1 MISTDLQ
8 RVQVKSI
15 VENQLPSFVQSDFP
29 LLGEFLTEY
38 YTSQEYPTASA
49 SILQNIDQYVKLVSL
64 TTNRKSTELGEDI
77 DELATTIRVAFD
89 LEKDVLGTYEFPE
102 KYGLIKIDN
111 EIILY
116 KERTNTE
123 FKGCIRGFSG
133 VTSYKSSYAPDQLT
147 FSKSDISPH
156 IAGATV
162 VNLSAL
168 LFSEFLYKI
177 KHLYSPGFEKRQLD
191 DDLNQRLFVSRVRD
205 FYETKG
211 SDESFRILFGALY
224 GEHCEV
230 IRPREFLFR
239 PSDADYEV
247 TKDLVVESIEGDP
260 SDLLNCTLFQDSYP
274 EYGITQAFAPITRIE
289 KIYFDDVEYCRLGID
304 YNFNK
309 DISIRGSMYGE
320 FSNHPLTKIVT
331 QVSSGSSVID
341 VDSTIGFPSKGEL
354 AITYESGVAGILT
367 YRSKSVNQFYGVG
380 VAKTTTIGIGSEDS
394 IASKSDIRLNVSA
407 YGYVGVG
414 TTNKIEVRIGN
425 VLEEAVIPENT
436 YYYSPNDV
444 AKVQSLGITTSSPRV
459 NDWFYNLSIKYDIKS
474 IELSDESDFTY
485 TVVTYDE
492 NNLKLGD
499 KVVVT
504 DAAGST
510 RDSTVNEIISEYSF
524 SIKGQGRITSASTT
538 VERKIL
544 RGKVDSTLSDYDYID
559 NYFANIQ
566 NTYVKFN
573 QDVLVA
579 SSSIPNYNNAPLNF
593 YDRKLILDGSYSGD
607 TFTFLD
613 VDDHGYYTGDSVYY
627 NSYTTEET
635 DFLGNVI
642 KTTSKF
648 SQINPGIFYVKRLNK
663 NQLQLATSPTN
674 IDNNQFVSVS
684 GIVTS
689 NTLEYYDFY
698 DRKVENQ
705 LLLKEIKSPNPKSGN
720 YPTEPGSRNGILI
733 NGVEILNYKSTDTIY
748 YGSID
753 KIDVAAAGRNY
764 DIINPPTFNIEDK
777 VGSGATG
784 VCAVKGSLQAI
795 DITDTGYDYVSDPI
809 VTITGGNGTGAK
821 ASANMINKYHEV
833 EFQAVGLSSNRA
845 DRVIL
850 DDNTIGFSTFH
861 KFRNGEKVIYETN
874 GETAI
879 GGISTGAV
887 YYVHTVGVSTI
898 RLYKEQTDAINAGVN
913 TISLTSFGTGV
924 QKLQTFE
931 KKRILANI
939 VVEDGGSGYEN
950 KKRTLIS
957 PTGINTSLNQIN
969 IKSHGYNSGE
979 IVQYSYDTDRILGIN
994 SNTDYFVTSVDEN
1007 NFKLSSVGVGTTN
1020 KTLYYDTNQYIQ
1032 FTSSSLGSGTHSFN
1046 YPPIVVSLSGE
1057 IGVTTYSGQDFRAK
1071 IQPLFKGSIDSV
1083 QVTNSGV
1090 GYGASNILNYDR
1102 QSLYTLKNGTDG
1114 EVSVVLHNGKIIEAI
1129 VSNEGYGYNSPPV
1142 LSIQTSGSGSYG
1154 KLVPIVNDGKLV
1166 DVRID
1171 NPGIGYTGNVLVNVV
1186 PSGSQAKFRSHIKT
1200 WTVNLFHKYIDI
1212 ISSDDGILD
1221 ASSTYE
1227 KGIEY
1232 THLYAPRK
1240 LRESVYVKNQDNKIQ
1255 YGLADLEKVNNQEVS
1270 AYFHSPIIG
1279 WAYDGNPIYGP
1290 YGYANREGGSIKAM
1304 ESSYEL
1310 VNNSNR
1316 PPLSEFPQG
1325 FFVEDYQ
1332 YNRSGDL
1339 DEHNGRFC
1347 VTPEYPNG
1355 VYAYFAT
1362 INPINIENSGPFN
1375 NYRIPV
1381 FPYLVGNSFKSEPNP
1396 FNYDNTSDQ
1405 VNYDLNNSEWF
1416 RNTTPYSL
1424 TKESA
1429 YYDFLVQPHKKRDYN
1444 VNIINVSNGNIQN
1457 VGILTGGTN
1466 YQVNDEILFEPLE
1479 GARDAKAKVSEIEG
1493 VEVTNISV
1501 ASSTVSEIEIIPFDS
1516 TGKYV
1521 AISTFPHGFV
1531 NKNLVSLAGFNT
1543 SVNSLQGGFNIGVRT
1558 ETLYLTPGVGTAGVT
1573 GLVTYFGVS
1582 GTLDNDLLSIRE
1594 NDILGI
1600 GTEKVKVLNVDVPN
1614 SRLRVLRA
1622 QNGTVS
1628 VAHTATAIIT
1638 EDSRKFTFE
1647 TTPQNDIIFESTK
1660 EIYFEPIE
1668 AVGLGTLTGVGIGTT
1683 ISFSNPGAGLT
1694 QIYIENQSIFLPN
1707 HDLSTGDLL
1716 RYRNNGGDS
1725 IGVSTDGTTSFN
1737 LPDESRVYVGKIS
1750 NNLIGISTFRVGLGT
1765 TGTFVGVAD
1774 TNKSG
1779 GLLRF
1784 TGLGT
1789 GVYHSFK
1796 TIKDYV
1802 VTGEANKN
1810 VVTVATASTH
1820 GLMLG
1825 DNIRSNIKPGIHTS
1839 ITVKYNDY
1847 NRRIVFDPKSFV
1859 AGDIDTTNNTITIT
1873 DHGLNDGDKVIHT
1886 ASTSSGG
1893 LENEKIYYIVR
1904 QSKNKI
1910 KLCLTR
1916 YESLEFT
1923 PEVVNI
1929 TSASAGTLSPINP
1942 PVNLYNNNTV
1952 KFNLSDSSLGSF
1964 IGISSYAAFDLNVYT
1979 DKEFENIFYSSGINK
1994 SFEVTKSGTIGIST
2008 DANLTIVVGDNL
2020 PKVLYYKFDP
2030 VQSDLISDIKKEI
2043 IIDKEIEGYNQLEVK
2058 ESVYSGLFSV
2068 TGIGTTT
2075 TFTYNILSNPEK
2087 SSYSRSEGKLDY
2099 FTDSTTTYGGIS
2111 EVEITTKGNYYS
2123 EIVGVSSIKSGIGT
2137 NAILEVSSETIGEI
2151 NSTRMENIGFG
2162 YPTDNTLRPILNLPE
2177 LLIMDPL
2184 NSFES
2189 IGISSAGKNYTIAP
2203 NLNVL
2208 DGLTKKKIEEV
2219 DLTYK
2224 VRDTEVTILQNTQ
2237 DLNSIDPII
2246 IPTSNVNGIGIAT
2259 VTFDIST
2266 NNVTLG
2272 LNTAFSDSSPFAV
2285 GDKVLIENISVG
2297 VGTTGTGYNSVN
2309 YGYSLFTLADVNIPL
2324 GGGVGVVTYSLDGYL
2339 REGEFPGNF
2348 DELNSA
2354 GIIVPEKYFPQ
2365 FDIKLKK
2372 NNFFHGE
2379 DVTCEDKV
2387 GKVESWNNRI
2397 ELLKVSTST
2406 EFDVGDIVVGRSSHT
2421 KGTVK
2426 SKIDFNAEVK
2436 MSTGSVIQNGW
2447 TRSSGFLNNTLERL
2461 ADNNYYQNFSYS
2473 LKSKVDMNRWE
2484 DAVNVLNHPG
2494 GFLKFSDLIVEST
2507 DDDFT
2512 GVVGNDSELVAFIS
2526 LNSEINVNCYS
2537 NFDLV
2542 TENTLNI
2549 SDSEIAS
2556 DEIYFNSKVLTDYFE
2571 SVGNRALIIDDI
2583 STQFNSD
2590 PRATRFSVVD
2600 TFDVKQ
2606 RSKKWLTLVK
2616 DKTFTGERQVMLV
2629 NLLQDG
2635 ANGFLNQ
2642 YGRVETVSDLG
2653 SFDFQVSGNEGQ
2665 LLFYPTKYQVN
2676 DYNVS
2681 SLSFD
2686 IVGLA
2691 ITSGIGSTTLGSSVD
2706 IKSTQTTVAAGTTTT
2721 IVGIGSTYR
2730 SAKILVQINAD
2741 NGQME
2746 YDELNI
2752 LHDGTT
2758 VELLEYG
2765 QVTSVFDENYS
2776 GTGLGTYIASMSTGP
2791 LNIDFVPNAGIACSV
2806 DTLSITMASANTG
2819 TGGTGIGTQ
2828 YLGSGTYDFGFVNST
2843 FTAIPSAASPLA
2855 HKIAEYSINNS
2866 VPTDDN
2872 NGAYYVISV
2881 EDTTNNRYEMS
2892 EVIVL
2897 NDNSE
2902 VYMTEY
2908 GNIIS
2913 NIGLGTVG
2921 AAVSSTTNHT
2931 QIMYTPIAGIAAS
2944 VRVFQMG
2951 VQIAAENDDVDSVE
2965 KIDFNNASISGGYG
2979 DYTGT
2984 ETDVLR
2990 AFNLTHDGR
2999 NIFEREFD
3007 GSDSTVVNLTK
3018 NTVTIPE
3025 HFYVTGEEVTYSYDV
3040 GSGSPIGIATT
3051 TIAGIGVTTLLPSTT
3066 YVVKINANTIKF
3078 AKTAE
3083 DALKAVPN
3091 ILELR
3096 AVGAGVAHTITARN
3110 QNSKCL
3116 IALDNAIQ
3124 SPIVSTA
3131 VTTGISTQLAFGSK
3145 VLETVGVTSFFGGD
3159 LIRISEEI
3167 MKINTVGFGSAKNI
3181 LVDRGWMGTNIGVH
3195 TAHSIV
3201 TKVEGNYNIIGNEIN
3216 FITAPQGPTPISST
3230 TNEPDD
3236 RDWVGIT
3243 TFSMFQG
3250 RSFMRSAATGSSNTP
3265 YNTNYIFDDISDE
3278 FTGIAKTFTL
3288 TSNQSNVAGFSTNNG
3303 VILINGIL
3311 QGPTGEL
3318 TVDQDYTLSEG
3329 LTGISSIHF
3338 TGAATSEAYDPNS
3351 SSIPVGGIIVS
3362 VGSTAGLG
3370 YQPLISAG
3378 GTAVV
3383 STAGTITSIS
3393 IGNTGSGYRVGVQTT
3408 VNVAIQTSSSDS
3420 TNLIGIG
3427 TAAIT
3432 DGHITG
3438 IAITNSQ
3445 VIYAPRSIS
3454 DVGYSSITGI
3464 TTITTSTAHGLLVG
3478 QEVKLS
3484 GIAFTCDYLPAVGV
3498 QSAVYTA
3505 STGIMTVT
3513 TSAAHGLSVSG
3524 KASDVVMT
3532 GLAFTC
3538 ALDDGAATHTYPRT
3552 TDPSYG
3558 GTPVTGVT
3566 SVTQFT
3572 VNVGTSTVP
3581 TFYVSGGTIQPAL
3594 IAPRTENN
3602 SSSGVDPAAQG
3613 TTVLTVLDTTSF
3625 TINSGVS
3632 TRAHFYSRG
3641 GRVDRSMEVLIDE
3654 PLSYSNMSL
3663 IYSSESSGIG
3673 TQATVDVVVGQGSS
3687 IISFEVRNKGYGYA
3701 DDQILTVPVGGTIGI
3716 PTDPSYTFDEF
3727 QITIQET
3734 ISDKFSGWTFGELEV
3749 LDKINNEFDG
3759 SKRSFILK
3767 KAGKPVTIRTKE
3779 GSSIDVQATLLVFIN
3794 DTLQVPG
3801 EGYTFTN
3808 GSVITF
3814 SEAPKGRN
3822 KDGTFDGDTCKILF
3836 YKGSGD
3842 IDVSFTEVNT
3852 TVKEGDDLQIQGDRD
3867 LCARSIQEDVRQV
3880 TDIVSTDIVQTN
3892 TYTGVGI
3899 NGNPDCKRTVSWCKQ
3914 GVDKIIDGQIVSK
3927 SREELN
3933 ALINPATVIIQSVGV
3948 GTEII
3953 FVESVRPFF
3962 DPDNESQTTAKT
3974 QKISITSQNNIV
3986 GAAATAVVSTAGT
3999 ISSVVVSYGGTG
4011 YTSAPDVII
4020 GTPVGLGTTTR
4031 ASVTSTLTGDAVS
4044 AITVTSPGTG
4054 YTISS
4059 PPEVLIEVPSLT
4071 QEINDS
4077 SSYEGDF
4084 GEIVGISTTTVGV
4097 ASTGVVFDLYIPTNS
4112 FLRDATITGTAVT
4125 ISGIQTGYYF
4135 TVSNSNIGNGLTSIY
4150 QNGSVIGIGTTFI
4163 DNVYEVAAVSVAE
4176 TSTPGIANT
4185 YVARVTTSVSSWNSL
4200 SGMGVSELYGNF
4212 SWGKITLGSRTTP
4225 QAFDAYTLNGFTGIS
4240 TSALVTRVA
4249 PLKSQDYSA

>member
-1 MISTDLQ
+1 MISTDLKK
-8 RVQVKSI
+8 VKLQSI

-29 LLGEFLTEY
+29 LLGEFLREY

-49 SILQNIDQYVKLVSL
+49 TILQNIDEYVKLVTL
-64 TTNRKSTELGEDI
+64 TTNTESTVLRDDI
-77 DELATTIRVAFD
+77 DEVDEEIFVSFD
-89 LEKDVLGTYEFPE
+89 LNNGIIGTYQFPE

-116 KERTNTE
+116 EEKTNNS

-133 VTSYKSSYAPDQLT
+133 VTSYNSIHSDQLT
-147 FSKSDISPH
+147 FSESDIAEH
-156 IAGATV
+156 VTGAKI

-168 LFSEFLYKI
+168 LFARFLI
-177 KHLYSPGFEKRQLD
+177 KVKGLYSPGFENRVLD
-191 DDLNQRLFVSRVRD
+191 EDLNQRIFVSRVKD
-205 FYETKG
+205 FYSSKG

-224 GEHCEV
+224 GEDCEV
-230 IRPREFLFR
+230 LRPREFLFR
-239 PSDADYEV
+239 PSDADYRV
-247 TKDLVVESIEGDP
+247 TKDLVVESINGDP
-260 SDLLNCTLFQDSYP
+260 SKLLNCTLFQDAYES
-274 EYGITQAFAPITRIE
+274 YGIQKAYAPITDLE
-289 KIYFDDVEYCRLGID
+289 KITYNQTD
-304 YNFNK
+304 YYKFGTDYSTTT
-309 DISIRGSMYGE
+309 DIALRGSVYGE
-320 FSNHPLTKIVT
+320 FSVHPSTRIVT
-331 QVSSGSSVID
+331 QVSGGSSVID
-341 VDSTIGFPSKGEL
+341 VDSTIGFPATGEL
-354 AITYESGVAGILT
+354 AITYESGAPGILT
-367 YRSKSVNQFYGVG
+367 YRSKSINQFYGVG
-380 VAKTTTIGIGSEDS
+380 VANTTVAGIGSVDS
-394 IASKSDIRLNVSA
+394 IASKDTIRLNVSA
-407 YGYVGVG
+407 YAYVGIG
-414 TTNKIEVRIGN
+414 TTSKVEVRIGN
-425 VLEEAVIPENT
+425 VLAQPVINENT
-436 YYYSPNDV
+436 YYYDANDT
-444 AKVQSLGITTSSPRV
+444 AKIQTLGITTSSPKV
-459 NDWFYNLSIKYDIKS
+459 DDWFYNLSIKYDIES
-474 IELSDESDFTY
+474 ISLIDGSDFTY
-485 TVVTYDE
+485 TIVTYDK
-492 NNLKLGD
+492 NNLKIGD

-504 DAAGST
+504 DVTGST
-510 RDSTVNEIISEYSF
+510 KDSTVTEIISAYSF
-524 SIKGQGRITSASTT
+524 SIKGQGRITNASST

-544 RGKVDSTLSDYDYID
+544 RSKVDTNLTSYQYID

-566 NTYVKFN
+566 NTYAKFN

-579 SSSIPNYNNAPLNF
+579 SSSIPNYANAPLNF
-593 YDRKLILDGSYSGD
+593 YDRKLTLNGDYSGD

-613 VDDHGYYTGDSVYY
+613 VEDHGYYTGDAVYY
-627 NSYTTEET
+627 DSYTIEST
-635 DFLGNVI
+635 DFLGNVNKVI
-642 KTTSKF
+642 SKF
-648 SQINPGIFYVKRLNK
+648 PEMDPGIFFVKRVNK
-663 NQLQLATSPTN
+663 NQLQIATSPTN
-674 IDNNQFVSVS
+674 IDNNRFVSVS
-684 GIVTS
+684 GMVTS
-689 NTLEYYDFY
+689 NTLEYIDFH
-698 DRKVENQ
+698 DKIVDNQ
-705 LLLKEIKSPNPKSGN
+705 LLFREIKSPNKEVGN
-720 YPTEPGSRNGILI
+720 YPTEPGSRTGILI
-733 NGVEILNYKSTDTIY
+733 NGVEILNYKSIDTVYNGPIN
-748 YGSID
+748 
-753 KIDVAAAGRNY
+753 KIDVSASGKNY
-764 DIINPPTFNIEDK
+764 DIINPPLLNIDDNI
-777 VGSGATG
+777 GTGATG
-784 VCAVKGSLQAI
+784 VCALKGNLQSI
-795 DITDTGYDYVSDPI
+795 EITDTGYDYVSDPI
-809 VTITGGNGTGAK
+809 ISITGGNGKGAK
-821 ASANMINKYHEV
+821 ASVNMLNKYHDV
-833 EFQAVGLSSNRA
+833 EFQAVGLGTDRS

-850 DDNTIGFSTFH
+850 EDNSIGFSTFH
-861 KFRNGEKVIYETN
+861 KFRNGEKVIYGTN
-874 GETAI
+874 GGTAI

-887 YYVHTVGVSTI
+887 YYVHTVGVSTV

-924 QKLQTFE
+924 HKLQTFE
-931 KKRILANI
+931 KKRIVSSII
-939 VVEDGGSGYEN
+939 VDSSGSGYEN
-950 KKRTLIS
+950 KKRTIIAA
-957 PTGINTSLNQIN
+957 TGINTALNQIS
-969 IKSHGYNSGE
+969 IKDHGYKSGE
-979 IVQYSYDTDRILGIN
+979 IIQYSYNTDGILGIN
-994 SNTDYFVTSVDEN
+994 SNTDYFVTAVDSD
-1007 NFKLSSVGVGTTN
+1007 NFRLSSVGVGTTA
-1020 KTLYYDTNQYIQ
+1020 KSLYYDTNQYIQ
-1032 FTSSSLGSGTHSFN
+1032 FTSSNLGSGTHSFN
-1046 YPPIVVSLSGE
+1046 YPPIVVSLTGE
-1057 IGVTTYSGQDFRAK
+1057 IGVTTQSGQDFKAK
-1071 IQPLFKGSIDSV
+1071 IQPLFKGSIESV
-1083 QVTNSGV
+1083 QVTNTGV
-1090 GYGASNILNYDR
+1090 GYGSSDILNYDN
-1102 QSLYTLKNGTDG
+1102 QPLFTLKNGTNA
-1114 EVSVVLHNGKIIEAI
+1114 EASVILDNGKIIES
-1129 VSNEGYGYNSPPV
+1129 VVTNEGYGYDAPP
-1142 LSIQTSGSGSYG
+1142 LLTLDTDGSGSYG
-1154 KLVPIVNDGKLV
+1154 KLVPIVSDGKLV

-1171 NPGIGYTGNVLVNVV
+1171 NAGIGYTGEVLVNIR
-1186 PSGSQAKFRSHIKT
+1186 PSGSNAKFRAHIKP
-1200 WTVNLFHKYIDI
+1200 WTVNLFNKYIDI
-1212 ISSDDGILD
+1212 ISPDDGILD
-1221 ASSTYE
+1221 ASENTDR
-1227 KGIEY
+1227 GIQY

-1240 LRESVYVKNQDNKIQ
+1240 LRESIYVKNQNNEIK
-1255 YGLADLEKVNNQEVS
+1255 YGLSDLEKVNNEEVAAS
-1270 AYFHSPIIG
+1270 YHSPIIG

-1290 YGYANREGGSIKAM
+1290 YGYSNREGGTVRAM
-1304 ESSYEL
+1304 ESGYKLSTT
-1310 VNNSNR
+1310 SNR
-1316 PPLSEFPQG
+1316 PSLAAFPQG
-1325 FFVEDYQ
+1325 FFVEDYEFD
-1332 YNRSGDL
+1332 NSGDL

-1347 VTPEYPNG
+1347 VTPDYPNG
-1355 VYAYFAT
+1355 VYAYFTT
-1362 INPINIENSGPFN
+1362 INPTLIENSGPFN
-1375 NYRIPV
+1375 KYRIPE
-1381 FPYLVGNSFKSEPNP
+1381 FPYLIGNTFKSKPNQ
-1396 FNYDNTSDQ
+1396 FNYDIKSNQLDYSLDK
-1405 VNYDLNNSEWF
+1405 SEWF

-1424 TKESA
+1424 TKNNA
-1429 YYDFLVQPHKKRDYN
+1429 YYDFLLQPNKDREYN
-1444 VNIINVSNGNIQN
+1444 VNISNVSKGSIEK
-1457 VGILTGGTN
+1457 VGILTGGN
-1466 YQVNDEILFEPLE
+1466 SYQVNDSLIFQPLL
-1479 GARDAKAKVSEIEG
+1479 GAQDAKAKVSEIEG

-1501 ASSTVSEIEIIPFDS
+1501 ASSTVSGVEVSPFDAS
-1516 TGKYV
+1516 GKYI
-1521 AISTFPHGFV
+1521 AISTSPHGFV
-1531 NKNLVSLAGFNT
+1531 NTNLVSLSGFNT
-1543 SVNSLQGGFNIGVRT
+1543 SINSLQGGFNIGVRT
-1558 ETLYLTPGVGTAGVT
+1558 EQVSLTPGVSNSVVT
-1573 GLVTYFGVS
+1573 GLVTYFGVAGS
-1582 GTLDNDLLSIRE
+1582 LTQNALSIRE

-1600 GTEKVKVLNVDVPN
+1600 GTEKVKVLNVDNKN

-1628 VAHTATAIIT
+1628 SAHTATAIIT
-1638 EDSRKFTFE
+1638 EDSRKFTFD
-1647 TTPQNDIIFESTK
+1647 TTPENDIIFESTK
-1660 EIYFEPIE
+1660 EIYFEPKE
-1668 AVGLGTLTGVGIGTT
+1668 AVALGTLTGVGIGTT
-1683 ISFSNPGAGLT
+1683 IFFSNPGAGLT
-1694 QIYIENQSIFLPN
+1694 QVYIPTQSIFLPD
-1707 HDLSTGDLL
+1707 HGLDTGDLL

-1725 IGVSTDGTTSFN
+1725 IGVSTDGTTSFS

-1765 TGTFVGVAD
+1765 TGTFVGIAS
-1774 TNKSG
+1774 TNQTG
-1779 GLLRF
+1779 ELLRF

-1796 TIKDYV
+1796 TLKDYV

-1810 VVTVATASTH
+1810 VVTVATGSTH
-1820 GLMLG
+1820 GLLF
-1825 DNIRSNIKPGIHTS
+1825 DDSIRVNVRPGIHTN

-1859 AGDIDTTNNTITIT
+1859 AGDVDTINNTITIT

-1893 LENEKIYYIVR
+1893 LENEKIYYVVR
-1904 QSKNKI
+1904 YSKDKV

-1923 PEVVNI
+1923 PEVVSI

-1942 PVNLYNNNTV
+1942 NVDLYNNNTV
-1952 KFNLSDSSLGSF
+1952 KFDLSDSSLASF
-1964 IGISSYAAFDLNVYT
+1964 VGLSSYAAFDLNLYT
-1979 DKEFENIFYSSGINK
+1979 DKEFKDPFYSSGINR
-1994 SFEVTKSGTIGIST
+1994 SFEVTKSGTVGIST
-2008 DANLTIVVGDNL
+2008 NANLTIVVGDDI
-2020 PKVLYYKFDP
+2020 PKVLHYKFNP
-2030 VQSDLISDIKKEI
+2030 VQSDLIDDIKKEI
-2043 IIDKEIEGYNQLEVK
+2043 VIDNEVVGYNQLEIRG
-2058 ESVYSGLFSV
+2058 SIYSGLFPV
-2068 TGIGTTT
+2068 TGIGTTN
-2075 TFTYNILSNPEK
+2075 TFSYNLLDTPEK
-2087 SSYSRSEGKLDY
+2087 SSYTTSEGTLAY

-2123 EIVGVSSIKSGIGT
+2123 EIVGVSSIKTGIGT
-2137 NAILEVSSETIGEI
+2137 KAIFEVSSNTIGEI
-2151 NSTRMENIGFG
+2151 NSTQIENIGFD
-2162 YPTDNTLRPILNLPE
+2162 YPTDTTLRPVLNLPE
-2177 LLIMDPL
+2177 ILVMDAL
-2184 NSFES
+2184 NSLES

-2208 DGLTKKKIEEV
+2208 DGLTKKEVEDV

-2224 VRDTEVTILQNTQ
+2224 IGDSQVTILQNTEN
-2237 DLNSIDPII
+2237 LNSIDPII

-2259 VTFDIST
+2259 ITFDIST
-2266 NNVTLG
+2266 KNVTIG
-2272 LNTAFSDSSPFAV
+2272 FNTAFSDESPLAV
-2285 GDKVLIENISVG
+2285 GDKVLIENVSVG
-2297 VGTTGTGYNSVN
+2297 VGTTGVGYNSIDH
-2309 YGYSLFTLADVNIPL
+2309 GYSLFTLADVNIPL
-2324 GGGVGVVTYSLDGYL
+2324 GGGVGVVTYSLEGYL
-2339 REGEFPGNF
+2339 AEGTSPGNF
-2348 DELNSA
+2348 DSFNSA
-2354 GIIVPEKYFPQ
+2354 GIVVPEKYFPQ

-2372 NNFFHGE
+2372 NNFLVGE
-2379 DVTCEDKV
+2379 DITSGNKV
-2387 GKVESWNNRI
+2387 GTVESWNNRI
-2397 ELLKVSTST
+2397 ELLKLSTST
-2406 EFDVGDIVVGRSSHT
+2406 EFDVDDIIVGRTSKTHG
-2421 KGTVK
+2421 KVK

-2436 MSTGSVIQNGW
+2436 MDAGSVVHNGW
-2447 TRSSGFLNNTLERL
+2447 KKDTGFLNNSLERI
-2461 ADNNYYQNFSYS
+2461 ADNNYYQQFSYS
-2473 LKSKVDMNRWE
+2473 LKSKVDMGTWDE
-2484 DAVNVLNHPG
+2484 AVSTLNHPA
-2494 GFLKFSDLIVEST
+2494 GFLKFSDLRIEST
-2507 DDDFT
+2507 DDDFS
-2512 GVVGNDSELVAFIS
+2512 GVSGKNSDLVAFIN
-2526 LNSEINVNCYS
+2526 LDAEIDINCYS

-2542 TENTLNI
+2542 TENSLNI
-2549 SDSEIAS
+2549 SDTKVAS
-2556 DEIYFNSKVLTDYFE
+2556 DQIYFNSKILTDYFE

-2590 PRATRFSVVD
+2590 PRATRFSVVAN
-2600 TFDVKQ
+2600 FDVKQ

-2616 DKTFTGERQVMLV
+2616 DKTFTGERQCMLV
-2629 NLLQDG
+2629 TLLQDES
-2635 ANGFLNQ
+2635 NGFMNQ

-2653 SFDFQVSGNEGQ
+2653 SFDFQVTGNKGQ
-2665 LLFYPTKYQVN
+2665 LLFYPTKYAVN

-2681 SLSFD
+2681 NVSFD
-2686 IVGLA
+2686 IVGLS
-2691 ITSGIGSTTLGSSVD
+2691 TVGIGSTTLGSSVD
-2706 IKSTQTTVAAGTTTT
+2706 IRSTQTTVAAGTTTT
-2721 IVGIGSTYR
+2721 VVGIASTYR
-2730 SAKILVQINAD
+2730 SAKVLVQINAD

-2746 YDELNI
+2746 FDELNI

-2765 QVTSVFDENYS
+2765 QITTVFDEDYS
-2776 GTGLGTYIASMSTGP
+2776 GTGLGTYIASMETGP

-2806 DTLSITMASANTG
+2806 DTLSIAMAGANTG
-2819 TGGTGIGTQ
+2819 AGGTGIGTQ
-2828 YLGSGTYDFGFVNST
+2828 YLGDGVQDIAFVNST
-2843 FTAIPSAASPLA
+2843 FTAIPSAGSPLA
-2855 HKIAEYSINNS
+2855 HKIAEYDINNTVS
-2866 VPTDDN
+2866 TNDN
-2872 NGAYYVISV
+2872 NAAYYLISV

-2897 NDNSE
+2897 NSSSE

-2921 AAVSSTTNHT
+2921 AAVSSSTSQT
-2931 QIMYTPIAGIAAS
+2931 QLMYTPIAGIAAS

-2951 VQIAAENDDVDSVE
+2951 LQIAAQNDDITSVD
-2965 KIDFNNASISGGYG
+2965 KIDLNNASITAGYG

-2990 AFNLTHDGR
+2990 AFNLQHDGR
-2999 NIFEREFD
+2999 NIFQRDFD
-3007 GSDSTVVNLTK
+3007 GSSSTVVNLTK

-3025 HFYVTGEEVTYSYDV
+3025 HFYVTGEEVTYSYDLD
-3040 GSGSPIGIATT
+3040 GGSPVGIATT
-3051 TIAGIGVTTLLPSTT
+3051 TIAGIGVTTLLPTTT
-3066 YVVKINANTIKF
+3066 YIVKIDESTIKF

-3083 DALKAVPN
+3083 DALKSVPN

-3110 QNSKCL
+3110 QNTKCL

-3131 VTTGISTQLAFGSK
+3131 VTTGISTIFDLGGK
-3145 VLETVGVTSFFGGD
+3145 VIETVGVTSFFGGD
-3159 LIRISEEI
+3159 LIKINEEI
-3167 MKINTVGFGSAKNI
+3167 MKVDTVGYGSEKNI
-3181 LVDRGWMGTNIGVH
+3181 LVDRAWMGTNLGVH

-3201 TKVEGNYNIIGNEIN
+3201 TKVEGNYNIVGNEIN

-3265 YNTNYIFDDISDE
+3265 YNNNYILDDISDE

-3288 TSNQSNVAGFSTNNG
+3288 TSDQSNVAGFSTNNG
-3303 VILINGIL
+3303 VILINGVF

-3351 SSIPVGGIIVS
+3351 GSIPVGGIIVS

-3370 YQPLISAG
+3370 YQPLVSAG
-3378 GTAVV
+3378 GTAIV
-3383 STAGTITSIS
+3383 SAAGTITSIS

-3408 VNVAIQTSSSDS
+3408 VNVAIQTSSYDS

-3438 IAITNSQ
+3438 IAITNGQ
-3445 VIYAPRSIS
+3445 VIYAPRSVS
-3454 DVGYSSITGI
+3454 DVGYSSVTGI

-3538 ALDDGAATHTYPRT
+3538 ALDDGGATHTYPRT
-3552 TDPSYG
+3552 TDPAYG
-3558 GTPVTGVT
+3558 GTPVTGVA

-3572 VNVGTSTVP
+3572 INVGISTVP

-3654 PLSYSNMSL
+3654 PLSYSNMPL

-3687 IISFEVRNKGYGYA
+3687 VISFEVVNKGYSYA
-3701 DDQILTVPVGGTIGI
+3701 DDQILTVPVGGTTGI
-3716 PTDPSYTFDEF
+3716 PTDPSYTFEEF

-3734 ISDKFSGWTFGELEV
+3734 ISDKFAGWTFGQLEV

-3759 SKRSFILK
+3759 TKRSFTLK
-3767 KAGKPVTIRTKE
+3767 KAGAPVTIRAKQ
-3779 GSSIDVQATLLVFIN
+3779 GSNIDVQATLLVFIN
-3794 DTLQVPG
+3794 DILQVPG

-3808 GSVITF
+3808 GSVVTF

-3822 KDGTFDGDTCKILF
+3822 SDGTFDGDTCKILF

-3842 IDVSFTEVNT
+3842 IDVTFTDVLES
-3852 TVKEGDDLQIQGDRD
+3852 VKKGDTLQIQGDPD
-3867 LCARSIQEDVRQV
+3867 LCARSIQQDPRQV
-3880 TDIVSTDIVQTN
+3880 TQIVATDIVDTN
-3892 TYTGVGI
+3892 AYVGVGI
-3899 NGNPDCKRTVSWCKQ
+3899 NGNPDCNRTVTWCKQ
-3914 GVDKIIDGQIVSK
+3914 GADKIIDGQIVSK
-3927 SREELN
+3927 SRAELN

-3962 DPDNESQTTAKT
+3962 DPDNEAQTTAKT

-3986 GAAATAVVSTAGT
+3986 GAAATAVVSAAGT

-4020 GTPVGLGTTTR
+4020 STPVGLGTTTR
-4031 ASVTSTLTGDAVS
+4031 AAVTSTLTGDAVS

-4054 YTISS
+4054 YTNTT

-4150 QNGSVIGIGTTFI
+4150 QNGSVLGIGTTFI

-4185 YVARVTTSVSSWNSL
+4185 YVARVTTSVSNFNSL
-4200 SGMGVSELYGNF
+4200 SGMGVSEFYGNF
-4212 SWGKITLGSRTTP
+4212 SWGKITLGSRINP
-4225 QAFDAYTLNGFTGIS
+4225 EAFTAYTDKGFTGLS

-4249 PLKSQDYSA
+4249 PLKSKDYA